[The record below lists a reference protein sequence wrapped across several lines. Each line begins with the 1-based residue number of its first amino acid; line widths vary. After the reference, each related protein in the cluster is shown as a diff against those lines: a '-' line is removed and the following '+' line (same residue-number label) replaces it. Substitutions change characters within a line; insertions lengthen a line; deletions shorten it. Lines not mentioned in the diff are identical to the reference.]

1 MKKSQMEH
9 LLKRYSY
16 LMDSDLNEHETVT
29 VSISRR
35 KEIIVVNSSLL
46 NLLELFEKAYEAEKN
61 QITKEIV
68 ELSIIEGNSDREV
81 LRLLSRNI
89 SLGTYRTLKQQF
101 MDKVF
106 CLCCCHGLV
115 TESDIL
121 QE

>member
-16 LMDSDLNEHETVT
+16 FMDSDLNEQKTVT

-46 NLLELFEKAYEAEKN
+46 KMLELFEKAYEAEKN
-61 QITKEIV
+61 QITKDIV
-68 ELSIIEGNSDREV
+68 ELSIVEGNSDREV

-89 SLGTYRTLKQQF
+89 SLGTYRILKQQF

-106 CLCCCHGLV
+106 CLCCCYGLV
-115 TESDIL
+115 SENDIL